1 MRARFLHPP
10 QKVVMSS
17 DDSKISE
24 KELQNLRNQYTKSSL
39 SAGKA
44 NKDPFRQ
51 FEKWFNEV
59 LKSGFYEPNAMT
71 LATASK
77 EGIPT
82 ARVVLLKGFDEN
94 GFVFYSNY
102 KSKKGKEIEQNPFA
116 SLLFYWDT
124 LERQVRI
131 EGRIEKVT
139 PEESEAY
146 FNTRPYKSRLGAW
159 ASNQSSVIESRSVI
173 VKEFLKYM
181 VKFRKHVPL
190 PPQWGGYRLVPVSFE
205 FWQGRP
211 NRLHD
216 RLRYLR
222 QKKGWKI
229 ERLAP

>member
-1 MRARFLHPP
+1 
-10 QKVVMSS
+10 MSS
-17 DDSKISE
+17 KEIKISE
-24 KELQNLRNQYTKSSL
+24 KELQNLRKQYTKSSL
-39 SAGKA
+39 SANSV
-44 NKDPFRQ
+44 NKDPFKQ
-51 FEKWFNEV
+51 FEKWFGEV
-59 LKSGFYEPNAMT
+59 MKSGFYEPNAMT

-77 EGIPT
+77 NGIPS

-94 GFVFYSNY
+94 GFVFFSNY
-102 KSKKGKEIEQNPFA
+102 KSRKGKDIEQNPFGCF
-116 SLLFYWDT
+116 LLYWDK

-131 EGRIEKVT
+131 EGKIEKVT
-139 PEESEAY
+139 KEESEAY

-159 ASNQSSVIESRSVI
+159 ASNQSSVIEDRSVI

-181 VKFRKHVPL
+181 VKFRNHVPL
-190 PPQWGGYRLVPVSFE
+190 PPVWGGYRLIPAMFE

-216 RLRYLR
+216 RIRYSK